1 MQKSYRIRTTP
12 GVDKN
17 INVTLEQDFDLLE
30 ILSIKLTQSEV
41 YSRLCADFGVV
52 VGRVLANGGYGIPN
66 AKVSIFIPLSDEDEL
81 DPLISELYP
90 YKETTDKNELGYR
103 YNLLSSAKQNKCHT
117 PTGSFPTE
125 EEFLLD
131 PLLLEVY
138 DKYYKFTVKTNKSGD
153 YMIWGLPL
161 GV

>member
-30 ILSIKLTQSEV
+30 ILSLKLTQSEV

-66 AKVSIFIPLSDEDEL
+66 AKVSIFIPLL
-81 DPLISELYP
+81 D
-90 YKETTDKNELGYR
+90 
-103 YNLLSSAKQNKCHT
+103 
-117 PTGSFPTE
+117 
-125 EEFLLD
+125 
-131 PLLLEVY
+131 
-138 DKYYKFTVKTNKSGD
+138 TVNAF
-153 YMIWGLPL
+153 M
-161 GV
+161 